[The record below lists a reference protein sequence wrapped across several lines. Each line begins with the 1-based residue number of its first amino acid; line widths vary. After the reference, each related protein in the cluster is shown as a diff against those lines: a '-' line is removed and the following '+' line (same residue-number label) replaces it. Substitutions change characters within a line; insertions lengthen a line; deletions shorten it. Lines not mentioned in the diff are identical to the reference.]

1 MPTDVLGIIS
11 TIVLLSLVIAYVIG
25 IFVYD
30 ARRRK
35 KGKVSVFLETCS
47 CHHEGSAKRIM
58 KAYRK
63 QYGCK
68 GDCHC
73 QESGKKEA

>member
-1 MPTDVLGIIS
+1 MPTDTLGIIT
-11 TIVLLSLVIAYVIG
+11 TIVCLVLIVCYVIG

-30 ARRRK
+30 ALRRK
-35 KGKVSVFLETCS
+35 KGRVSIFAETCS

-63 QYGCK
+63 QYGYK
-68 GDCHC
+68 TKANVA
-73 QESGKKEA
+73 EKE

>member
-1 MPTDVLGIIS
+1 MDALAIIS
-11 TIVLLSLVIAYVIG
+11 TVVLLTLLISYIIG

-30 ARRRK
+30 ALRRK

-47 CHHEGSAKRIM
+47 CHHDGSAKRIL

-63 QYGCK
+63 QYGYK
-68 GDCHC
+68 T
-73 QESGKKEA
+73 K

>member
-1 MPTDVLGIIS
+1 MPNDTLGIIT
-11 TIVLLSLVIAYVIG
+11 TIVLLTLIIAYVVG

-35 KGKVSVFLETCS
+35 KGKVSIFAETCS

-63 QYGCK
+63 KYGHKNCN
-68 GDCHC
+68 C
-73 QESGKKEA
+73 QNEGK

>member
-1 MPTDVLGIIS
+1 MQTDILSIIS
-11 TIVLLSLVIAYVIG
+11 TVVLLTLIILYVIG

-35 KGKVSVFLETCS
+35 HGKVSIFLETCS
-47 CHHEGSAKRIM
+47 CHHSGSAKRLL

-63 QYGCK
+63 
-68 GDCHC
+68 
-73 QESGKKEA
+73 KKNKKTIK